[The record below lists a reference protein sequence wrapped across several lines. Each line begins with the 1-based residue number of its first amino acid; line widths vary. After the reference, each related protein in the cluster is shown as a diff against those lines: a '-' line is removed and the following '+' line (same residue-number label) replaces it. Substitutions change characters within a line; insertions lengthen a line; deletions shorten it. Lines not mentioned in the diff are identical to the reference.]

1 MSIKPFKIP
10 CIILSGGKSQR
21 MGEDKSLL
29 PFSTYTSLIEFQY
42 NRLKPHFS
50 DIFISSKVDKFPFLD
65 DKSKIVFEE
74 NKEVFSPILA
84 LYTILQKFDEVF
96 IITVDT
102 PFVSIETIEK
112 LVKSSNSYDI
122 TIAQTS
128 NRTHN
133 LCGVFKN
140 SCLENIKYMI
150 ENDIHKINYLI
161 KNSNY
166 KIIECKNEDEFL
178 NINEQSDYKKALLY
192 NNNLSNI

>member
-1 MSIKPFKIP
+1 
-10 CIILSGGKSQR
+10 
-21 MGEDKSLL
+21 
-29 PFSTYTSLIEFQY
+29 
-42 NRLKPHFS
+42 
-50 DIFISSKVDKFPFLD
+50 
-65 DKSKIVFEE
+65 
-74 NKEVFSPILA
+74 
-84 LYTILQKFDEVF
+84 VF